1 MFLLIIYTFTTF
13 YVIFVFYV
21 FVFFLYYQWVGIC
34 IVSFFVHGVGRVGSG
49 RVMQLVGD
57 LIFYC
62 VVTCLYWQID

>member
-49 RVMQLVGD
+49 HAACRGLNFLLCCD
-57 LIFYC
+57 LP
-62 VVTCLYWQID
+62 LLAN